1 MEGDLKMYLMTK
13 FFPCS
18 RFERDFPEAKKL
30 PVLRLIDV
38 PAFSGSCFTLIE
50 LLVVIA
56 IIAILASMLMPALNK
71 ARQAG
76 QAASCQ
82 SNLKQQSVAVFA
94 YADDY
99 KGHYPVYDVNNAGLY
114 AVVLNFCMGSRNNT
128 LDEEHFNPKCGFYG
142 SRAFYC
148 PGKNNTYRQAR
159 YVDYGAYYGQ
169 WTPSFDQLKIFLLKK
184 TSASILHL
192 ESQYGP
198 GEKFGSGNISNVN
211 RISYP
216 HSNRSNTLYFDG
228 HVSTFSRN
236 NMTDQQ
242 VKECFEIE

>member
-1 MEGDLKMYLMTK
+1 MLREKVSCGI
-13 FFPCS
+13 
-18 RFERDFPEAKKL
+18 RFAD
-30 PVLRLIDV
+30 DV
-38 PAFSGSCFTLIE
+38 PGVVKFHSCGKRGDASSRGGVKSFTLIE

-56 IIAILASMLMPALNK
+56 IIAILAAMLMPALHK

-159 YVDYGAYYGQ
+159 YVD
-169 WTPSFDQLKIFLLKK
+169 
-184 TSASILHL
+184 
-192 ESQYGP
+192 
-198 GEKFGSGNISNVN
+198 
-211 RISYP
+211 
-216 HSNRSNTLYFDG
+216 
-228 HVSTFSRN
+228 
-236 NMTDQQ
+236 
-242 VKECFEIE
+242 